1 MAVDDY
7 QNADYKDTDDRGRVT
22 LGSEYANS
30 KVAIAWTEIEV
41 PEPADVVKPSEEERE
56 KLNELWQWAD
66 ENGYA
71 ALDFDVHRGRVY
83 TQGAEWVDAEGV
95 EGLYADE

>member
-1 MAVDDY
+1 MAIDDY
-7 QNADYKDTDDRGRVT
+7 ENADYKDADSRGRIT
-22 LGSEYANS
+22 LGAEYANA
-30 KVAIAWTEIEV
+30 KIAVAWTEIEPPS
-41 PEPADVVKPSEEERE
+41 PEHVEKPSEEERD
-56 KLNELWQWAD
+56 KLTELHQWAEAND
-66 ENGYA
+66 YT